1 MTWRG
6 STDVKDRIFAA
17 LPYLLPLIEV
27 RPFGRFMLTQF
38 PILDIICLPL
48 QPLISIYRSFPLAGL
63 IIFFVLFLAV
73 VRNPQISHF
82 VRFNTMQAILLDI
95 LLVLGFLLLPI
106 LVQTLGVNLLTETL
120 YNIVFLGILAACG
133 YSMIQSLMGRYAE
146 IPSLS
151 QAVYSQVP

>member
-1 MTWRG
+1 MNWRG
-6 STDVKDRIFAA
+6 STDIKDRIFAA
-17 LPYLLPLIEV
+17 LAYLLPLIV
-27 RPFGRFMLTQF
+27 VLPFGQFLLRQF
-38 PILDIICLPL
+38 PILGIIYLPL
-48 QPLISIYRSFPLAGL
+48 QPLISIYYGLPLVGL

-95 LLVLGFLLLPI
+95 LLVLCGLLLPI
-106 LVQTLGVNLLTETL
+106 LVQALGVNLLTETL

>member
-27 RPFGRFMLTQF
+27 LPFGKFMLGQF
-38 PILDIICLPL
+38 PILGIIYLPL
-48 QPLISIYRSFPLAGL
+48 EPLISLYRLPFVGL

-95 LLVLGFLLLPI
+95 LLVLGRLLLPI
-106 LVQTLGVNLLTETL
+106 LVQALGVNLLTETL

>member
-1 MTWRG
+1 MNWRG

-17 LPYLLPLIEV
+17 LAYILPLIV
-27 RPFGRFMLTQF
+27 VLPFGQFLLTQF
-38 PILDIICLPL
+38 PILGIIYLPL
-48 QPLISIYRSFPLAGL
+48 QPLILIYRSFPLAGL

-95 LLVLGFLLLPI
+95 LLVLAFLLLPI
-106 LVQTLGVNLLTETL
+106 LVQALGVNLLTETL

>member
-1 MTWRG
+1 MNWRG
-6 STDVKDRIFAA
+6 STDIKDRIFAA
-17 LPYLLPLIEV
+17 LAYLLPLIV
-27 RPFGRFMLTQF
+27 VLPFGQFLLRQF
-38 PILDIICLPL
+38 PILGIIYLPL
-48 QPLISIYRSFPLAGL
+48 QPLISLYYGLPLVGL

-95 LLVLGFLLLPI
+95 LLVLCGLLLPI
-106 LVQTLGVNLLTETL
+106 LVQALGVNLLTETL

>member
-27 RPFGRFMLTQF
+27 LPFGEFMLEQF
-38 PILDIICLPL
+38 PILKIIYLPL
-48 QPLISIYRSFPLAGL
+48 LPLISLYTLPFVGL

-95 LLVLGFLLLPI
+95 LLVLCRLLLPI
-106 LVQTLGVNLLTETL
+106 LVQALGVNLLTETL

>member
-1 MTWRG
+1 MNWRG
-6 STDVKDRIFAA
+6 STDIKDRIFAA
-17 LPYLLPLIEV
+17 LAYVLPLIV
-27 RPFGRFMLTQF
+27 VLPFGQFLLRQF
-38 PILDIICLPL
+38 PILGIIYLPL
-48 QPLISIYRSFPLAGL
+48 QPLISLYYGLPLVGL

-73 VRNPQISHF
+73 VRNPQICHF

-95 LLVLGFLLLPI
+95 LLVLCGLLLPI
-106 LVQTLGVNLLTETL
+106 LVQALGVNLLTETL

>member
-1 MTWRG
+1 MNWRG

-17 LPYLLPLIEV
+17 LAYILPLIV
-27 RPFGRFMLTQF
+27 VLPFGQFMLRQF
-38 PILDIICLPL
+38 PILGIIYLPL
-48 QPLISIYRSFPLAGL
+48 QPLISLYYGLPLVGL

-73 VRNPQISHF
+73 VRNPKISHF

-95 LLVLGFLLLPI
+95 LLVLCGLLLPI
-106 LVQTLGVNLLTETL
+106 LVQALGVNLLTETL

-133 YSMIQSLMGRYAE
+133 YSMVQSLMGRYAE